1 MADTTSLKK
10 GIERHVRVWLGSQFP
25 GHHFQARSLLLR
37 SGKTFDFDAVSDD
50 GSIMASILSNRP
62 KTRTGNENTGAV
74 RKALLDICYLLSVP
88 GDPTRLMV
96 FTDTAFRDLVALR
109 DRLGDGSIR
118 MEVCPLPSDL
128 ATVRQAVLDDAS
140 REQRAAGDEA

>member
-1 MADTTSLKK
+1 MADTKFLKTR
-10 GIERHVRVWLGSQFP
+10 IERHVRRWLGSQFP
-25 GHHFQARSLLLR
+25 EHEFRGRSLLLR
-37 SGKTFDFDAVSDD
+37 SGKKLNFDAVSDD
-50 GSIMASILSNRP
+50 GSIVAAILSNRF

-74 RKALLDICYLLSVP
+74 RKALLDICYLLAVP

-96 FTDTAFRDLVALR
+96 FTDTEFRDLVARR

-128 ATVRQAVLDDAS
+128 ETGRQAVLDDAS